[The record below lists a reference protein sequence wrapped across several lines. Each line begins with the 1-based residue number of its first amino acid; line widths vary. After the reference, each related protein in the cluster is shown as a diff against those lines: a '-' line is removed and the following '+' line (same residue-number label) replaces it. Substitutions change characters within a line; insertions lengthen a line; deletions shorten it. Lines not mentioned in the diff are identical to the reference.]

1 MASALF
7 LSMSTGCPGIVALI
21 NGALVL
27 CCGVKT
33 LIGQQVG
40 REGLTTACEGI
51 GGVAEDRLD
60 VPVEGTAGAVDEVIS
75 VGGIIGEVGHQPE
88 VDDGAHGRVIGF
100 ARDEVPVG
108 MVHLLDGEE
117 GVLGRS
123 LEAVV
128 EGKGLPWEGNDVV
141 ATGDD
146 HRGDLQVR
154 EVVPESV
161 IGAAAHFCHHGAA
174 IIGIES
180 DDGLYLS
187 PQPVGV
193 GHHGGVEYSGTT
205 HRVPYKCH
213 SIEVHVIVDG
223 AVRSHTLALQ
233 DLVGGHQPGW
243 PLEGTLLVQSGVD
256 DADKSV

>member
-1 MASALF
+1 
-7 LSMSTGCPGIVALI
+7 
-21 NGALVL
+21 
-27 CCGVKT
+27 
-33 LIGQQVG
+33 
-40 REGLTTACEGI
+40 
-51 GGVAEDRLD
+51 
-60 VPVEGTAGAVDEVIS
+60 
-75 VGGIIGEVGHQPE
+75 
-88 VDDGAHGRVIGF
+88 
-100 ARDEVPVG
+100 

-128 EGKGLPWEGNDVV
+128 EGKGLPWEGNEVV
-141 ATGDD
+141 AAGDD

-174 IIGIES
+174 IVRIES

-205 HRVPYKCH
+205 HRVPYECH
-213 SIEVHVIVDG
+213 RTEVHMVVDG
-223 AVRSHTLALQ
+223 AVRPHALTPE
-233 DLVGGHQPGW
+233 DLVGSHQPGR
-243 PLEGTLLVQSGVD
+243 PLEGALLVQGCVY
-256 DADKSV
+256 DADKSVRAQLLWELLEKLLLAIKPMHDDHGRHFASLFQILGVVDGGRLLLSEVLLVVGVVIGIRGEAFFVNLCQFIYLCLCHL